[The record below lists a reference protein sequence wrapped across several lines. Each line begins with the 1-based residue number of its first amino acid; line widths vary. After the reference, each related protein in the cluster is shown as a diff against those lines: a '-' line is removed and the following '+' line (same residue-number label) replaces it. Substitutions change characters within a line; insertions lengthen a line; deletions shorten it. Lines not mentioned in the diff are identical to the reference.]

1 MNGTHSH
8 DLLLFLLQLSV
19 MLTVALTFGQL
30 IRRLHQPTVLGELIG
45 GILIGPTV
53 LGSFA
58 PRLHSWL
65 FPLDSGIIQPREA
78 VIRIG
83 MLFFLFVAGL
93 EINLTHLRRKRWSVL
108 CISLFGC
115 LLPFSLGSG
124 SVFLFPNLWGQ
135 SEQASLLTTALFIGT
150 ALSISALPVISRI
163 LIDLRLLQHELGVVI
178 LSAATINDLIGWSL
192 FAVLLNGLNGHPLG
206 SRLGMTL
213 AGVLIVSV
221 LIVTLGRWFGRP
233 VLRWVRRSFVWP
245 SGFLGAIIV
254 LILVA
259 GAFAEALGIHAIF
272 GAFLVGVAL
281 HHVFE
286 QQEEHAAR
294 EIIRQFALSFFA
306 PLYFVSVGL
315 KANFA
320 TQFDLSLVLL
330 VILLATIGKVGGA
343 SIGAWMSKV
352 PRRDGL
358 AIGFG
363 LNARGAMEIILAS
376 VALDFK
382 LIDQRVFVALVTMAL
397 ITTLLSGP
405 VLESLVQPDRSSA

>member
-1 MNGTHSH
+1 
-8 DLLLFLLQLSV
+8 
-19 MLTVALTFGQL
+19 VALIFGQL
-30 IRRLHQPTVLGELIG
+30 IRRIHQPTVLGELIG
-45 GILIGPTV
+45 GILLGPTV
-53 LGSFA
+53 FGSFA
-58 PRLHSWL
+58 PGLYSWL
-65 FPLDSGIIQPREA
+65 FPHHPGIIQAREA

-93 EINLTHLRRKRWSVL
+93 EINLTHLRRRRWSVL
-108 CISLFGC
+108 CISFLGC

-124 SVFLFPNLWGQ
+124 SVFLFPNFWGQ
-135 SEQASLLTTALFIGT
+135 SERASLLTFALFIGT

-163 LIDLRLLQHELGVVI
+163 LIDLGLLRHELGVVI
-178 LSAATINDLIGWSL
+178 MSAATIDDLVGWSL
-192 FAVLLNGLNGHPLG
+192 FAVLLNGLNGHQLG
-206 SRLGMTL
+206 SRLGTTL

-221 LIVTLGRWFGRP
+221 LTVTLGRWLGQP

-254 LILVA
+254 LILVSA
-259 GAFAEALGIHAIF
+259 AFAEALGIHAIF

-294 EIIRQFALSFFA
+294 EIIHQFALSFFA

-320 TQFDLSLVLL
+320 TQFDLPLVLL
-330 VILLATIGKVGGA
+330 VILLAAVGKVGGA
-343 SIGAWMSKV
+343 SIGAWMSKM
-352 PRRDGL
+352 PSRDGL

-363 LNARGAMEIILAS
+363 LNARGAMEIVLAS
-376 VALDFK
+376 VALEFK
-382 LIDQRVFVALVTMAL
+382 LIDQRIFVALVTMAL

-405 VLESLVQPDRSSA
+405 LLQSLAQPNRSQSMGWG